1 MSPELERLL
10 AALYEYNTCEP
21 VDLPKWEATVSRLI
35 DDALQKQPGLTRDE
49 FMEALRDRYREF
61 CRARRKPPT
70 LPPKA

>member
-21 VDLPKWEATVSRLI
+21 SDLPKWEATVSRLV
-35 DDALQKQPGLTRDE
+35 DEALEKVPPVTRE
-49 FMEALRDRYREF
+49 QFMEALRDRYREF